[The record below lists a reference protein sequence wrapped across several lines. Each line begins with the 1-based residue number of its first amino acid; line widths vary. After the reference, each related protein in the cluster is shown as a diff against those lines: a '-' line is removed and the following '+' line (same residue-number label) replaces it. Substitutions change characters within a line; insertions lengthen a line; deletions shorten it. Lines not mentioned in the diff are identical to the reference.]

1 VSVRELE
8 IAGKSPNPIDVYV
21 GRRVRMRR
29 IEIDM
34 SQQNLGEHI
43 GLTFQQI
50 QKYEKGTN
58 RIGASRI
65 QQIGKA
71 LEAPVSYFFEGA
83 PDGWEGEAT
92 SQISLAQLELLST
105 PRRKAA
111 RRFFRAHYRCQNSAQ
126 LCRPH
131 AAGGQPDRQQA
142 AAAEAIE
149 AEKEV
154 KAGDWRTAAAVSGKG
169 SAFRPRLYAAVR
181 GRGDGFRAFRGA
193 R

>member
-1 VSVRELE
+1 LPASP
-8 IAGKSPNPIDVYV
+8 PNPIDVYV

-34 SQQNLGEHI
+34 SQQDLGEHI

-71 LEAPVSYFFEGA
+71 LEAPASYFFEGA

-92 SQISLAQLELLST
+92 SQISRAQLELLST
-105 PRRKAA
+105 REGKLLVGSFA
-111 RRFFRAHYRCQNSAQ
+111 RITDAKIRHSFVGLMQRVASLIDSKPPKRSK
-126 LCRPH
+126 P
-131 AAGGQPDRQQA
+131 
-142 AAAEAIE
+142 
-149 AEKEV
+149 K
-154 KAGDWRTAAAVSGKG
+154 KK
-169 SAFRPRLYAAVR
+169 
-181 GRGDGFRAFRGA
+181 
-193 R
+193 